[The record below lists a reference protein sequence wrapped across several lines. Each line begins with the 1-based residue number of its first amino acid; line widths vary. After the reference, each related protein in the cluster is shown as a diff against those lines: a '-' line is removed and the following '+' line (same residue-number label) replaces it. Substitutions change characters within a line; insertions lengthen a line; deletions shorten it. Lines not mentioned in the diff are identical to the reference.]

1 MSKLFNRDDENEEI
15 TEDVTEE
22 VTEVKADEEYED
34 DEIDRNDPVKMGEW
48 VLSVLLAAIP
58 LVNIICLCVWAFGS
72 NAKPSK
78 KTWARAKL
86 VWLLVVT
93 VLLSI
98 AGAFCIGLLAS
109 LA

>member
-48 VLSVLLAAIP
+48 VLSVLLAEI
-58 LVNIICLCVWAFGS
+58 G
-72 NAKPSK
+72 
-78 KTWARAKL
+78 RAH
-86 VWLLVVT
+86 V
-93 VLLSI
+93 
-98 AGAFCIGLLAS
+98 
-109 LA
+109 